1 MDCNPRNPT
10 LPFPMGP
17 RFRVHS
23 TALHLQGRG
32 NCGCLFSIKNSGM
45 YEVVPPGNKLVG
57 NFNRFLE

>member
-1 MDCNPRNPT
+1 
-10 LPFPMGP
+10 MGP

-32 NCGCLFSIKNSGM
+32 NCGCLFSMKNSGM
-45 YEVVPPGNKLVG
+45 DEVVPPGNKLVG